1 MTEPRM
7 LAIRLL
13 SEATF
18 GAGRVSTK
26 DVDIEV
32 ELEPSGLPCI
42 GGKTIHGLLHWAWD
56 EMSAAFA
63 ELSEAAGELF
73 GSEAALEHSAILHIR
88 DARVEESARR
98 WVEFAL
104 AEKCVRREQIRDSLT
119 AVRSQTAEDRLTG
132 AAAATTLRRSRVVL
146 RELTLWAPLAW
157 SREPQEGEIRC
168 LALSALA
175 CRQGG
180 LLRRRGR
187 GLLEVTLDG
196 DRKKTLNLAGLEG
209 IE

>member
-1 MTEPRM
+1 M
-7 LAIRLL
+7 LGIRLL
-13 SEATF
+13 SETTF
-18 GAGRVSTK
+18 GASRVSAK

-63 ELSEAAGELF
+63 ELSEAAMQLF
-73 GSEAALEHSAILHIR
+73 GAEGALDHSAIMHIS
-88 DARVEESARR
+88 DARIEEPARQ
-98 WVEFAL
+98 WVDFAL
-104 AEKCVRREQIRDSLT
+104 SEKRVRREQIRDSLT

-146 RELTLWAPLAW
+146 RGLTLWAPLAW
-157 SREPQEGEIRC
+157 SREPHESELRC
-168 LALSALA
+168 LALAALA

-187 GLLEVTLDG
+187 GRLEVTLDG
-196 DRKKTLNLAGLEG
+196 DRQKTLKLAGLEG